1 MRVRTLAS
9 LISLSLALAAGPAL
23 AQQDVDKVFGGITA
37 QADQE
42 YGSLSSV
49 NGGITV
55 REGAKVESAET
66 VNGGITIHDRAR
78 VGSAETVNGGITL
91 GEGARAGSLE
101 AVNGGIRLAKGA
113 RVDRDIEAVNGGI
126 RVAEQA
132 EVVGDIENVNGAITL
147 RGAQVGGDVTTTNGD
162 IVLAGGTHVDGGILV
177 EKPTGNWWKSEDRQ
191 VPRIVIGANSVVAGS
206 LVFEHEVELFVH
218 PTAKIGPVTGATAQP
233 FTDTLPPRSK

>member
-1 MRVRTLAS
+1 MRVRTLVS

-23 AQQDVDKVFGGITA
+23 AQQNVDKVFGGITA
-37 QADQE
+37 QANQE

-66 VNGGITIHDRAR
+66 VNGGITIQDRAR

-126 RVAEQA
+126 RADEQA

-147 RGAQVGGDVTTTNGD
+147 RGAQVGGNVTTTNGD
-162 IVLAGGTHVDGGILV
+162 IVLSGGARIDGGILV
-177 EKPTGNWWKSEDRQ
+177 EKPTGNWWKSEDKR

-218 PTAKIGPVTGATAQP
+218 PTAKTGPITGATAQS
-233 FTDTLPPRSK
+233 FTDTLPPRE